1 MEIALSGIM
10 TKPWCLF
17 YILITFACFFFLK
30 DCSYDEVDAVVSIP
44 VPASPSISDR
54 TSPPPTS
61 ASPQAF
67 LDDLFD
73 LNEDVSVQ
81 QKLDMILENQKALF
95 KLFSTLIQ
103 ERKDRLSV
111 CKAGRDQIRIGEQE
125 SLGIFSGVGPK
136 RGDSVTLSTEGEDSF
151 NISSSE
157 KAVSTIVE
165 EGEFLNTS
173 SVDGGREISGGLSSF
188 SLVSG
193 GDVVDTGEEVDNFLR
208 EAIKL
213 KSKSCSVGNFSQKLV
228 QLIFQPEDLLNRNC
242 TGTRGKQA
250 LDHVKL
256 GVVKSYVFKLYP
268 CARSLEDAQWRKC
281 ITCIDEFLRRKRR
294 DIRVD

>member
-1 MEIALSGIM
+1 M
-10 TKPWCLF
+10 
-17 YILITFACFFFLK
+17 
-30 DCSYDEVDAVVSIP
+30 
-44 VPASPSISDR
+44 
-54 TSPPPTS
+54 
-61 ASPQAF
+61 
-67 LDDLFD
+67 
-73 LNEDVSVQ
+73 
-81 QKLDMILENQKALF
+81 
-95 KLFSTLIQ
+95 
-103 ERKDRLSV
+103 
-111 CKAGRDQIRIGEQE
+111 CKAGRDQIRIGEHE

-151 NISSSE
+151 NTSSSE
-157 KAVSTIVE
+157 KAVSGYPNTIVE

-173 SVDGGREISGGLSSF
+173 SVDGGREISSF

-281 ITCIDEFLRRKRR
+281 ITCIDEFLRRKKR
-294 DIRVD
+294 DTRVD

>member
-1 MEIALSGIM
+1 M
-10 TKPWCLF
+10 
-17 YILITFACFFFLK
+17 
-30 DCSYDEVDAVVSIP
+30 
-44 VPASPSISDR
+44 
-54 TSPPPTS
+54 
-61 ASPQAF
+61 
-67 LDDLFD
+67 
-73 LNEDVSVQ
+73 
-81 QKLDMILENQKALF
+81 
-95 KLFSTLIQ
+95 
-103 ERKDRLSV
+103 
-111 CKAGRDQIRIGEQE
+111 CKAGRDQIRIGERE

-157 KAVSTIVE
+157 KAVSGYPNTIVE

-193 GDVVDTGEEVDNFLR
+193 GEVDNFLR

-256 GVVKSYVFKLYP
+256 GVVKSYVFKL
-268 CARSLEDAQWRKC
+268 
-281 ITCIDEFLRRKRR
+281 
-294 DIRVD
+294 

>member
-1 MEIALSGIM
+1 MEMALYGIM

-17 YILITFACFFFLK
+17 YILITFACIFFLK

-44 VPASPSISDR
+44 VPVSSSISDR

-67 LDDLFD
+67 LDVLFD
-73 LNEDVSVQ
+73 LDEDVSVQ
-81 QKLDMILENQKALF
+81 QKLGTILENQKALF

-103 ERKDRLSV
+103 ERKDSV
-111 CKAGRDQIRIGEQE
+111 CKAGRDQIRIGERE
-125 SLGIFSGVGPK
+125 SLGIIFGVGPK

-151 NISSSE
+151 NTSSLE
-157 KAVSTIVE
+157 KAVSGYPNTIVE
-165 EGEFLNTS
+165 EGEILNTS

-193 GDVVDTGEEVDNFLR
+193 WDVVDTGEEVDNFLR

-242 TGTRGKQA
+242 TKLLSWGWLRVTFLNFILVQDHWKMRNGAGA
-250 LDHVKL
+250 LM
-256 GVVKSYVFKLYP
+256 SF
-268 CARSLEDAQWRKC
+268 
-281 ITCIDEFLRRKRR
+281 
-294 DIRVD
+294 